1 MNLSKEDIPQPEK
14 VKMEDLLEAIKT
26 TKCSPGLSTERYKK
40 WVLDFGS
47 LWINN
52 LFIMVLDNE
61 ITLLIILDEYFIS

>member
-47 LWINN
+47 L
-52 LFIMVLDNE
+52 
-61 ITLLIILDEYFIS
+61 